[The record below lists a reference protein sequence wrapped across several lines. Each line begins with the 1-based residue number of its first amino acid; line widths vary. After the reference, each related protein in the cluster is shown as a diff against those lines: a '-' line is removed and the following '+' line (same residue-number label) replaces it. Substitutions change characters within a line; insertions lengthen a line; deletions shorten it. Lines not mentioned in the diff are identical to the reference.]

1 MLSSMKQPSH
11 LLLAFLIGTTA
22 TLSACDSRYAPGV
35 DPQRV
40 NDFNISSAPPARK
53 MEIYADS
60 INYRQNVQPP
70 AGKGSAAD
78 IATSVDAQ
86 LESAPSGNS
95 SNAMTPNGNNGSLD
109 PPTTRDGNQNDTK
122 SPAQQPAQQ

>member
-1 MLSSMKQPSH
+1 MKQPSH
-11 LLLAFLIGTTA
+11 LLLALFLGTTA
-22 TLSACDSRYAPGV
+22 TLSACDSRYTPGV

-78 IATSVDAQ
+78 IGTSVDAQ

-95 SNAMTPNGNNGSLD
+95 ATSPQAPSGVLNSPPQKSTNGNGTNSNES
-109 PPTTRDGNQNDTK
+109 T
-122 SPAQQPAQQ
+122 PASQQPTQK

>member
-1 MLSSMKQPSH
+1 MG
-11 LLLAFLIGTTA
+11 LLLGTAA

-40 NDFNISSAPPARK
+40 NDFDISSAPPARK

-78 IATSVDAQ
+78 QNTSVDAQ
-86 LESAPSGNS
+86 LESAPAGKSATSPQAPSGEPNDVS
-95 SNAMTPNGNNGSLD
+95 KSTNGNGTNSNEVKPGS
-109 PPTTRDGNQNDTK
+109 
-122 SPAQQPAQQ
+122 QQPTQ